1 MNIFIKVRLW
11 DANQRA
17 CIRTFYDH
25 TGPVNDVCFHPDG
38 LCVAA
43 CSSDNT
49 IKICT
54 CVCVCVCVCV
64 SCVYTSIQ
72 IHKDVCDTYV
82 YAYVCVYIFVYI

>member
-1 MNIFIKVRLW
+1 MDISIKVRLW

-54 CVCVCVCVCV
+54 CVCVCVCV
-64 SCVYTSIQ
+64 Y
-72 IHKDVCDTYV
+72 DVCMM
-82 YAYVCVYIFVYI
+82 CVYIQIDRQIYT